1 MNNPPNDRVL
11 PFSTEELL
19 ARVVQ
24 KVGGSLVSDL
34 LPPNGNRES
43 NADYVFQQ
51 HKVIGELKRLVRD
64 QDDNP
69 DMAAKRNALYQKWI
83 RERKRG
89 VPIVYGR
96 AVLDLRQLPSDC
108 AMEMISLYRE
118 PIARRIRKA
127 NEQIKSTRKLLKLPE
142 AIGVLFLAQDGDYSI
157 GPEAVLNLAARCLK
171 GTRFSGID
179 DVICFNALPARLAGE
194 SLGYMV
200 WIHSSRDRNC
210 AIPQA
215 LIDSLQEAWR
225 AEMEAMTGPLV
236 RPPTPVELAESRIP
250 PTSSST
256 LEDRHSGA
264 SNEDS
269 RKHCPMERGTTPR
282 E

>member
-1 MNNPPNDRVL
+1 MNNPQNRHLP

-19 ARVVQ
+19 DRVVQ

-34 LPPNGNRES
+34 LPPNENRES

-51 HKVIGELKRLVRD
+51 HRVIGELKRLERD

-83 RERKRG
+83 RERKCG

-96 AVLDLRQLPSDC
+96 AVLDVRKLPSDC

-127 NEQIKSTRKLLKLPE
+127 NEQIKSARKLLKMPE
-142 AIGVLFLAQDGDYSI
+142 ASGVLFLAQDGDYSI
-157 GPEAVLNLAARCLK
+157 GPDAVLNLAARCLK
-171 GTRFSGID
+171 GNRFSGID
-179 DVICFNALPARLAGE
+179 DVICFNALPARLVGD
-194 SLGYMV
+194 SLGYMF
-200 WIHSSRDRNC
+200 WIHSSRDSNR

-215 LIDSLQEAWR
+215 LIDSLQEAWK
-225 AEMEAMTGPLV
+225 AEMEAIRGPMV
-236 RPPTPVELAESRIP
+236 TP
-250 PTSSST
+250 PTSIDWQD
-256 LEDRHSGA
+256 LLYR
-264 SNEDS
+264 
-269 RKHCPMERGTTPR
+269 RLRRP
-282 E
+282 